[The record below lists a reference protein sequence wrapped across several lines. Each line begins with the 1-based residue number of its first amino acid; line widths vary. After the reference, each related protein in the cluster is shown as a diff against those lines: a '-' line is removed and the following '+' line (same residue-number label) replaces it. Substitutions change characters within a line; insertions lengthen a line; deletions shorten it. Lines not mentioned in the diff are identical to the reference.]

1 MTSKP
6 VERVGA
12 CDKYSD
18 ACRSGDHLS
27 EETVGKEEQWSNKVK
42 KRDSLLDDVVGST
55 SLTYLRTSS
64 GLGSPLVSGIKGK
77 RSERDREGKEQNRDA
92 ASRNSIGR
100 IGRPALS
107 IVKGERKNKSKPKQK
122 TAQLSASVNSLLSKA
137 AGLPNAMLPSDP
149 KSRDMVVGG
158 STKNDLA
165 VLSSSAKKQDM
176 SNNAEAIDL
185 SNLQLPEVDVG
196 ELGGHGQDIGSWLN
210 IVDEDGLQ
218 DIDFMGLQI
227 PMDDLSE
234 VNMMI

>member
-6 VERVGA
+6 AERVDA

-18 ACRSGDHLS
+18 AFRSGNQLS
-27 EETVGKEEQWSNKVK
+27 ERAVGKEEQWSNKIR
-42 KRDSLLDDVVGST
+42 KRDLLLDDAVGST
-55 SLTYLRTSS
+55 SVTYLRTSS
-64 GLGSPLVSGIKGK
+64 GLGSSLVSGIKGK

-107 IVKGERKNKSKPKQK
+107 NVKGERKNKTKPKQK
-122 TAQLSASVNSLLSKA
+122 TAQLSASVSSLLSKA
-137 AGLPNAMLPSDP
+137 AKLPDAMLPSDP
-149 KSRDMVVGG
+149 KSRDTIVGG
-158 STKNDLA
+158 DSAKDDLA
-165 VLSSSAKKQDM
+165 VLSSSAKMRDM
-176 SNNAEAIDL
+176 PNDAEAMDL
-185 SNLQLPEVDVG
+185 PNLQLPEVDVD
-196 ELGGHGQDIGSWLN
+196 LGGQGQDIGSWLN

-218 DIDFMGLQI
+218 DHDFMGLQI